1 MADNLGL
8 LFALLPA
15 RQPMLSATPSK
26 VPMLASALFRS
37 SRTVAGLLLVCLVG
51 AGPLAAQVSLKRGAV
66 VYAGSAANTSA
77 PATIDYAKVK
87 EATKEWKKLRSDGID
102 PDSAQGLQLLQ
113 QMSDRIREAA
123 NQAANDESRDLVVR
137 KDDIVDP
144 QGKSVADLTDK
155 VIGKLGS

>member
-1 MADNLGL
+1 
-8 LFALLPA
+8 
-15 RQPMLSATPSK
+15 
-26 VPMLASALFRS
+26 MLASFLARP
-37 SRTVAGLLLVCLVG
+37 SRFLACLLVGCLLGVS
-51 AGPLAAQVSLKRGAV
+51 PLVAQVSLKRGAV

-87 EATKEWKKLRSDGID
+87 EATREWKKLRNDGID
-102 PDSAQGLQLLQ
+102 PDSAQGMQLLQ

-123 NQAANDESRDLVVR
+123 SQAANDESRDLVVR